1 MAKKESRPP
10 MSSLAGKVLS
20 GKKATAKQVKSLAGS
35 VLSQDEK
42 PAPKKSRK

>member
-20 GKKATAKQVKSLAGS
+20 GKKGYGEASQVAGGERP
-35 VLSQDEK
+35 VTG
-42 PAPKKSRK
+42 